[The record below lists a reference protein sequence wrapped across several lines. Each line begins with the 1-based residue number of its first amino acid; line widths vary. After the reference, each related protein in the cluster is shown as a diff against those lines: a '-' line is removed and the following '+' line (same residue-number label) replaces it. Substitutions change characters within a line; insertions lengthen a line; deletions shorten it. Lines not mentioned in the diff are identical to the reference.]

1 MQDAKRRGKPATLW
15 AFLRLSGPGW
25 LQSAL
30 TLGGGSLSGSLYLG
44 VLAGF
49 SLLWLQP
56 VAMVMGVIMLSAIG
70 YVTLSTGKRPFHAI
84 NEHVNPVLG
93 WSWAIASLMANV
105 VWSMPQFGLGTA
117 AVRQNL
123 LPGVFGEGGMSD
135 NMDMAI
141 IAGSIL
147 VVCVIVVWFYD
158 AGSWG
163 VKLFE
168 SLLKIVVGVI
178 VLSFI
183 GVVVKMS
190 LAGDLNWSA
199 IFAGFVPDLSL
210 LYSPSASLQ
219 PFIDR
224 APEAYRDFWSNIV
237 VADQRDVM
245 VTAAATA
252 VGINM
257 TFLLPY
263 SMLRR
268 GWDKHFRGLAIFDL
282 STGLFIPFLLATS
295 CVVIASATQFHR
307 EVPADVPAIG
317 AAPAGEEAAFEGL
330 LQRRVLAEHGD
341 GVTDS
346 EMKMRAEMLSN
357 DEKRLAAMLVRRD
370 ANGLAQSL
378 EPLTGKTFAHVIFGI
393 GVLAM
398 ATSSIILM
406 MLISGFIVC
415 EIGGFKQG
423 GWPHRLGTLIPVVS
437 VCGPFIWKG
446 EAKFWLAV
454 PASIFG
460 MVLIPIAYATFFL
473 MMNNRAIMGNTMPS
487 GGRRVAWNTL
497 MGVAVSLA
505 AFGSVWSIWNK
516 AQWIGIAA
524 LAIFLL
530 LVFVVHFAFPRKAVS
545 HVGTDDNTEHAQ

>member
-1 MQDAKRRGKPATLW
+1 MSDSNAATSKVERDRRLLMEAKQRGRPATLG
-15 AFLRLSGPGW
+15 AFIRLSGPGW

-56 VAMVMGVIMLSAIG
+56 VAMVLGVIMLSAIG
-70 YVTLSTGKRPFHAI
+70 YVTLSTGRRPFHAI

-93 WSWAIASLMANV
+93 WSWALAALMANI

-117 AVRQNL
+117 ALRQNL
-123 LPGVFGEGGMSD
+123 LPGFLGNEGGMSET
-135 NMDMAI
+135 MAKVVA
-141 IAGSIL
+141 AGGMLL
-147 VVCVIVVWFYD
+147 VSVTVVWFYD
-158 AGSWG
+158 AGTWG
-163 VKLFE
+163 IKVFE
-168 SLLKIVVGVI
+168 TLLKITVGVI
-178 VLSFI
+178 VACFI
-183 GVVVKMS
+183 GVVLKMS
-190 LAGDLNWSA
+190 IAGDLNWGA

-210 LYSPSASLQ
+210 LYAPSRSLQ
-219 PFIDR
+219 PFIESVP
-224 APEAYRDFWSNIV
+224 AAYRDFWTGIV

-268 GWDKHFRGLAIFDL
+268 GWDAQFRGLAIFDL
-282 STGLFIPFLLATS
+282 STGLFIPFVLATS

-307 EVPADVPAIG
+307 EVPADVQVVG
-317 AAPAGEEAAFEGL
+317 EAPVGQEKAFAGL
-330 LQRRVLAEHGD
+330 LHKRVLFEHGA
-341 GVTDS
+341 GVDAAALAQHV
-346 EMKMRAEMLSN
+346 ERLSV

-415 EIGGFKQG
+415 EIGGYRQG
-423 GWPHRLGTLIPVVS
+423 GWPHRLGTMIPAIS
-437 VCGPFIWKG
+437 VIGPFVWG
-446 EAKFWLAV
+446 SQHAQFWLAV

-460 MVLIPIAYATFFL
+460 MVLIPIAYLTFFL
-473 MMNNRAIMGNTMPS
+473 MMNNQAIMREHMPR
-487 GGRRVAWNTL
+487 GVRRVTWNAL
-497 MGVAVSLA
+497 MGIAVAMA
-505 AFGSVWSIWNK
+505 AFGSIWSLWSK
-516 AQWIGIAA
+516 AKW
-524 LAIFLL
+524 
-530 LVFVVHFAFPRKAVS
+530 
-545 HVGTDDNTEHAQ
+545 